1 VTRLGVENSLVQVV
15 LKFTSPGM
23 PDIYQGCELWDLSL
37 VDPDNRRPVDF
48 EARRQA
54 LCPILQTAA
63 ERSQAAMRH
72 LLDHWRDGRIK
83 LAITAL
89 LLSLRKQQEAL
100 FARGSYEALTITGK
114 KSEFSLGFN
123 RAAGDAG
130 IAVLIARYPGLRE
143 ADPDWGD
150 AAATLPVGSW
160 TDVFT
165 GRCFEGGDRALPLAE
180 IFSALP
186 AAVLVKS

>member
-1 VTRLGVENSLVQVV
+1 
-15 LKFTSPGM
+15 M

-89 LLSLRKQQEAL
+89 LLRLRKQKEAL
-100 FARGSYEALTITGK
+100 FARGSYEALTISGK
-114 KSEFSLGFN
+114 KSDFSLGFT
-123 RAAGDAG
+123 RAADDAG

-150 AAATLPVGSW
+150 AAAILPPGSW

-165 GRCFEGGDRALPLAE
+165 GRRFEGGDRALPLAE
-180 IFSALP
+180 IFAALP
-186 AAVLVKS
+186 AAVFVKS

>member
-1 VTRLGVENSLVQVV
+1 
-15 LKFTSPGM
+15 
-23 PDIYQGCELWDLSL
+23 
-37 VDPDNRRPVDF
+37 
-48 EARRQA
+48 
-54 LCPILQTAA
+54 
-63 ERSQAAMRH
+63 MRH
-72 LLDHWRDGRIK
+72 LLGPLRDGRIK

-130 IAVLIARYPGLRE
+130 IAVLIADTQACGRPTPIGAMPRQ
-143 ADPDWGD
+143 PCRR
-150 AAATLPVGSW
+150 GSW

-165 GRCFEGGDRALPLAE
+165 GRCFEGGDRAL
-180 IFSALP
+180 
-186 AAVLVKS
+186 AARGDLLGVAGRGSR